1 MAGTTIYRTAVAPD
15 WIDYN
20 NHLRDAYYGVVLS
33 LAIDELMDHGLGLDP
48 EYRAR
53 TRCTLY
59 SMEMHIHWLREVKA
73 DAQLEVD
80 AHVLAYDAKRLHL
93 GLDMRVAGKPDV
105 AAAAEYMLLHY
116 RQGDNPGT
124 APFPPEVTTRIEALQ
139 AASGGVEWP
148 GPRSRALTLAKR

>member
-1 MAGTTIYRTAVAPD
+1 MAGTTVAPD

-124 APFPPEVTTRIEALQ
+124 APFPPEVTARIEALL

-148 GPRSRALTLAKR
+148 GPRSRALTLATR